1 MRRLL
6 ISLNVTRPFS
16 RNVTRKQHQKQQNK
30 SNNHFSNTIK
40 LPLEQEKKRWSD
52 LDLFQS
58 ASLCKNLLARGK
70 YEDLRGKKITG
81 GEGKCWTRGPAEPVP
96 LPARSDRAGLRAQ
109 SGDVNLRG
117 ISAQQ
122 PASGSAFRNPWWQ
135 GKESPSGKILPA
147 ALCHKQPRKHS
158 QALDP
163 SFRLMDAV
171 ISSWQL

>member
-1 MRRLL
+1 MHHLL

-70 YEDLRGKKITG
+70 YEDLRGKKNHR
-81 GEGKCWTRGPAEPVP
+81 RGRKVLNPGPSSQFCCQ
-96 LPARSDRAGLRAQ
+96 LAQ
-109 SGDVNLRG
+109 TEL
-117 ISAQQ
+117 
-122 PASGSAFRNPWWQ
+122 GSKYSLA
-135 GKESPSGKILPA
+135 
-147 ALCHKQPRKHS
+147 
-158 QALDP
+158 
-163 SFRLMDAV
+163 M
-171 ISSWQL
+171 

>member
-1 MRRLL
+1 MHRLL

-70 YEDLRGKKITG
+70 YEDLRGEKKSQ
-81 GEGKCWTRGPAEPVP
+81 EGKGSAEP
-96 LPARSDRAGLRAQ
+96 G
-109 SGDVNLRG
+109 
-117 ISAQQ
+117 AQQ
-122 PASGSAFRNPWWQ
+122 SQLCCQLTQTELGSEHSLAMETCGASLPDSQHPTALLEIPDGKARKARVAKSCPLLCATSSLENTARLWIHHSA
-135 GKESPSGKILPA
+135 
-147 ALCHKQPRKHS
+147 
-158 QALDP
+158 
-163 SFRLMDAV
+163 
-171 ISSWQL
+171 SWML